1 MPEAPQATYVHVYMC
16 KRHNQ
21 PIVQTAEVCVCEWS
35 QEWYKVNEVWGRV
48 PVCMCACVWQQ
59 MTVAIFASDQLSA
72 QLQKNASLRPTA
84 YTYAPSILQT

>member
-1 MPEAPQATYVHVYMC
+1 M
-16 KRHNQ
+16 
-21 PIVQTAEVCVCEWS
+21 VQGQWGVRACAVCLF
-35 QEWYKVNEVWGRV
+35 
-48 PVCMCACVWQQ
+48 ACVWQQ